1 MTDAKL
7 YELLGRKQEALEVLH
22 AEYCTLLGLVERL
35 KAGEVALEHVTILPG
50 NAWRIETPN
59 GAAVGVMLSDILHE
73 ERD

>member
-1 MTDAKL
+1 MNDAQL

-35 KAGEVALEHVTILPG
+35 KAGEVALGHVTILPG

-59 GAAVGVMLSDILHE
+59 GAAIGVVVPDDTE
-73 ERD
+73 EG